1 MTNLDQ
7 NNAARFDLLRATI
20 HAEAK
25 LAAQEYHYTVNL
37 GEDRG
42 ACGFA
47 WVKIIPQHKGNTKAG
62 KEERAIFK
70 ALGFDKSWDGKT
82 FDLWN
87 PAAFPVQCVETAAAG
102 ARRAAAILREKGFN
116 AMAQSR
122 LD

>member
-1 MTNLDQ
+1 MTNLDP
-7 NNAARFDLLRATI
+7 NNAARFALLRATI
-20 HAEAK
+20 QAEAK
-25 LAAQEYHYTVNL
+25 LAAQEYHYTVNF

-62 KEERAIFK
+62 KNERAILK
-70 ALGFDKSWDGKT
+70 ALGFEKSYDGKT

-87 PAAFPVQCVETAAAG
+87 PAAFPVQSVDVLTAG
-102 ARRAAAILREKGFN
+102 ARRAAAILRENGFK